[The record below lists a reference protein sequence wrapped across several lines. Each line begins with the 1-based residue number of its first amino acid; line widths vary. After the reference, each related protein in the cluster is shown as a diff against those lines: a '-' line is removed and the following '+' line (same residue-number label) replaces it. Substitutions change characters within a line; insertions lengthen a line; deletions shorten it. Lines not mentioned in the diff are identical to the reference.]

1 MIVTDGGK
9 NVYPE
14 EIEDMFQ
21 LEGDIAQITVQGYV
35 MDEASKSEGIE
46 ALIFPAENSGDIQA
60 AVDRVNKKLLPYQR
74 ISRVT
79 ILDKPLE
86 MTTTLKVKRN
96 YK

>member
-35 MDEASKSEGIE
+35 MESDGIE

-60 AVDRVNKKLLPYQR
+60 AVDRVNKKILPYHR